1 METQTI
7 DILAFGAHPDDV
19 ELSAAGTLLK
29 QKAAGYS
36 IGIVDLTQGELG
48 SRGDIH
54 TRYEEAANAAEILGL
69 SARVNLKMPDGFFTH
84 SEENLRLVI
93 EQIRRFRPKIVL
105 MNAFSDRH
113 PDHGKGSKLVS
124 EACFL
129 AGLSKVKTFWEA
141 HPQEQYRP
149 PVVYHYIQD
158 RLIEPDFVVDVTAY
172 VEQKFE
178 SIKAYKTQFWDP
190 NSSEP
195 QTPKSGEE
203 FFDFLKGRMSGLGRA
218 IGAQYAE
225 GFCVERTPGVENL
238 FDLR

>member
-19 ELSAAGTLLK
+19 ELSAAGTLLR

-54 TRYEEAANAAEILGL
+54 TRYEEAGNAAEILGL

-113 PDHGKGSKLVS
+113 PDHGKGSRLVS

-129 AGLSKVKTFWEA
+129 AGLQKVKTFWEA
-141 HPQEQYRP
+141 HPQEHYRP
-149 PVVYHYIQD
+149 QAVYHYIQD
-158 RLIEPDFVVDVTAY
+158 RHIEPDFVVDVTAY
-172 VEQKFE
+172 VDQKFE
-178 SIKAYKTQFWDP
+178 AVKAYKTQFWDP
-190 NSSEP
+190 TSTEP
-195 QTPKSGEE
+195 QTPISGEE
-203 FFDFLKGRMSGLGRA
+203 FFDFLRGRMSGMGRA

-225 GFCVERTPGVENL
+225 GFCVERTVGVDNL